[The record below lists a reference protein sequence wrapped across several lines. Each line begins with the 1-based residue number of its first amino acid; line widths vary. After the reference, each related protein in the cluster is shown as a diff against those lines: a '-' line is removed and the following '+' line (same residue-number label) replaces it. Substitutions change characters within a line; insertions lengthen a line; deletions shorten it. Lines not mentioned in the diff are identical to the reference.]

1 MILVIYDDL
10 IDEAQLFVDNRYLIR
25 LCMGK
30 WANKK
35 GIVVKMFCTF
45 TSACWYFSVVKV
57 KGEKDD
63 GEKKSLYVFFLYHSQ
78 KLWNGAS
85 FPGMHKS
92 RLFTKNIKKKK
103 TN

>member
-35 GIVVKMFCTF
+35 GIVVKMFCIF

-63 GEKKSLYVFFLYHSQ
+63 GEKKSLYAFFYIIHKNYERELVSQ
-78 KLWNGAS
+78 EC
-85 FPGMHKS
+85 
-92 RLFTKNIKKKK
+92 IKVGYLQKI
-103 TN
+103 